1 MVRSSTRVLAL
12 CLAAALALPMSVQAE
27 ETKVRNVI
35 FMIPDGMSVTG
46 TTLTR
51 LLDGKEMALD
61 SMACGLVKT
70 AWAKG
75 PITDSAPAATALAS
89 GVKTDNKFIG
99 SMTAEEQ
106 KKPIASLMEAARL
119 AGKATGIIA
128 TSNIQHATPA
138 DFTAHYP
145 DRSKYEI
152 LGEQQVYAGLD
163 VVLGGGSQYLEGSK
177 RKDKEDLIGVLTA
190 RGYDY
195 VTTPQGLQGSTGSK
209 LWGMFAPDAMAYD
222 MDRDISKEPSLAEMT
237 NKAIEVLS
245 KDPEGFVLMV
255 EGSKV
260 DWAAHAND
268 PIGVIGDVRAFDKAV
283 GVAKAFALRDGHTVV
298 VAVTDHGNGGI
309 SIGDAGT
316 TKIYDSAGY
325 GMFLDPL
332 KKAIKTGEGIE
343 KLLNSDRSNAAQVM
357 ASAYGISDLTEAEL
371 KAVMDAPKGALNS
384 VVGPMIS
391 KRAHIGW
398 TTGGHTGEDV
408 VLYMLSPGE
417 RLTGL
422 VDNTEIP
429 KFLAQ
434 QLGLDLAAADR
445 ELFVGARKGFEAVGA
460 TVTFDQSDVN
470 SPILIAV
477 KGDKTLKMPINKS
490 TALLNGAPVELNGLT
505 VFNGISVYVPQQAI
519 NLLK

>member
-1 MVRSSTRVLAL
+1 MKHHAGRLIAL
-12 CLAAALALPMSVQAE
+12 CLTAALAFPAPVLAE
-27 ETKVRNVI
+27 EAQVRNVI

-51 LLDGKEMALD
+51 LVDGKDLALD

-89 GVKTDNKFIG
+89 GVKTDNKYIG
-99 SMTAEEQ
+99 SMTAEAQ

-119 AGKATGIIA
+119 SGKATGIIA

-138 DFTAHYP
+138 DFSAHYP
-145 DRSKYEI
+145 DRSQNEI
-152 LGEQQVYAGLD
+152 LAEQQVYAGLD
-163 VVLGGGSQYLEGSK
+163 VVLGGGSQYLEGQR
-177 RKDKEDLIGVLTA
+177 RKDGEDLIAVLKGK
-190 RGYDY
+190 GYDY
-195 VTTPQGLQGSTGSK
+195 VTTPQGLQSSTGSK

-222 MDRDISKEPSLAEMT
+222 MDRDASKEPSLAEMT
-237 NKAIEVLS
+237 QKAIEVLS
-245 KDPEGFVLMV
+245 KDPDGFVLMV

-268 PIGVIGDVRAFDKAV
+268 PIGVISDVRAFDKAV
-283 GVAKAFALRDGHTVV
+283 GVAKAFAQKDGETLV

-316 TKIYDSAGY
+316 TKGYDSAS
-325 GMFLDPL
+325 FELFINPL
-332 KKAIKTGEGIE
+332 KKPVKTGEGVE
-343 KLLNSDRSNAAQVM
+343 KMLNSDRSNAAEVL
-357 ASAYGISDLTEAEL
+357 AAYYGINDLSDSEL
-371 KAVMDAPKGALNS
+371 EAVMKAPKGSLNS

-417 RLTGL
+417 RMTGL
-422 VDNTEIP
+422 VDNTDIP
-429 KFLAQ
+429 KFIARQ
-434 QLGLDLAAADR
+434 LDLDLSAADR
-445 ELFVGARKGFEAVGA
+445 QLFVPARTAFEAVGA
-460 TVTFDQSDVN
+460 TVSFEQQDAHNPV
-470 SPILIAV
+470 LVAV
-477 KGDKTLKMPINKS
+477 KGDKTLRLPVNKN
-490 TALLNGAPVELNGLT
+490 TALLNGATVELPGVT
-505 VFNGISVYVPQQAI
+505 VFNGISVYVSQQAVDI
-519 NLLK
+519 LK